1 MVARLRRPNKER
13 ATTHRHQRA
22 AGTRVRLMA
31 AGSAIARCYN
41 AEDLRAEAK
50 RRLPKWIF
58 EFVDKG
64 AEDGLAIANNVEAFR
79 RLKLRTRA
87 LVDMSDRDLGATL
100 FGARSALPLAIA
112 PTGAAGLC
120 WYEGE
125 LALAKAAAKFGVPF
139 TMAIGSTTPLEKVAA
154 EAGGRLW
161 FQLYIWENPQLTAD
175 LVRRVH
181 AAGYEALVVT
191 IDVGLGTN
199 REHNYRNGW
208 GNPFKPSYRTVRDI
222 LLRPRWLFG
231 VLTRY
236 LTTTGMP
243 RHANNPPEAK
253 NIHGAALRSKEGAV
267 SWQDFK
273 RLRDLWPGKLL
284 IKGILRADDAERAVE
299 YGADGVVVS
308 NHGGRVLDSAIAPID
323 ALPAIA
329 DAVGTRV
336 TVMLDSG
343 IRRGSDIVKAC
354 ALGAKAVLLGRPA
367 LWGTAVAGEAGAEH
381 ALKLIRREYEL
392 TLSHVGCRNVGEI
405 GPDVLAL
412 S

>member
-1 MVARLRRPNKER
+1 
-13 ATTHRHQRA
+13 
-22 AGTRVRLMA
+22 
-31 AGSAIARCYN
+31 
-41 AEDLRAEAK
+41 
-50 RRLPKWIF
+50 
-58 EFVDKG
+58 
-64 AEDGLAIANNVEAFR
+64 
-79 RLKLRTRA
+79 
-87 LVDMSDRDLGATL
+87 
-100 FGARSALPLAIA
+100 
-112 PTGAAGLC
+112 
-120 WYEGE
+120 
-125 LALAKAAAKFGVPF
+125 
-139 TMAIGSTTPLEKVAA
+139 MAIGSTTPLEKVAA

-175 LVRRVH
+175 LVRRVQ

-231 VLTRY
+231 TLLRY

-253 NIHGAALRSKEGAV
+253 KIAGAHLRSKEGAV
-267 SWQDFK
+267 SWEDFK
-273 RLRDLWPGKLL
+273 RLRDLWPGT
-284 IKGILRADDAERAVE
+284 IMVKGILRADDAEKAVE
-299 YGADGVVVS
+299 YGANGIVVS
-308 NHGGRVLDSAIAPID
+308 NHGGRVLDSAVATID

-329 DAVGTRV
+329 KAVGERA
-336 TVMLDSG
+336 TVMIDSG
-343 IRRGSDIVKAC
+343 IRRGSDIVKAR

-367 LWGTAVAGEAGAEH
+367 LWGTTVAGEAGAMH

-392 TLSHVGCRNVGEI
+392 TMSHVGCRSADEI

-412 S
+412 DGAPAAAIQ